1 MIVQFWER
9 DAFSIAIELFVLLLV
24 GHICTLRV
32 RVDNQN
38 LEVSAARFSNTSL
51 PYQFATRQINVLL
64 ARFGIHIEKGIMSGR
79 SYEFV
84 QLDVFTQ
91 TPLAGNPLA
100 IFTDGRGLNDVEM
113 QALAREMNLSE
124 TTFILP
130 RDAATE
136 AREGKK
142 VRIFTVE
149 QELPFAGHP
158 TLGTALH
165 LYASQ
170 PQSDQKKPAEITLDL
185 KAGKIPVRFTANS
198 QNAGRDR
205 VDGQVFGEMR
215 QRDPEFGTALSR
227 KEVARVIG
235 IAVDELSSEW
245 PIQPVS
251 TGLTFT
257 IVPFRNRQTLSDLKF
272 SYAQAAEF
280 LKSSGANF
288 FYFLCPE
295 RREGRLE
302 ARARMFFYG
311 GEDPATGSAAGCAAS
326 WMVQH
331 EVAKSDEQVLI
342 RQGIECRRPSEMYV
356 RASRDGKRVTNVCV
370 GGYAVEILR
379 GTVTL

>member
-1 MIVQFWER
+1 MAHR
-9 DAFSIAIELFVLLLV
+9 
-24 GHICTLRV
+24 T
-32 RVDNQN
+32 
-38 LEVSAARFSNTSL
+38 
-51 PYQFATRQINVLL
+51 
-64 ARFGIHIEKGIMSGR
+64 
-79 SYEFV
+79 YEFT
-84 QLDVFTQ
+84 QIDVFTQ

-100 IFTDGRGLNDVEM
+100 IFPDAHGLNDAEM

-124 TTFILP
+124 TTFIFP
-130 RDAATE
+130 RDAGTE

-158 TLGTALH
+158 TLGTALY
-165 LYASQ
+165 LYASD
-170 PQSDQKKPAEITLDL
+170 SNSTKPVEITLDL
-185 KAGKIPVRFTANS
+185 KVGKIPVRFKPNS
-198 QNAGRDR
+198 ENAGNR

-215 QRDPEFGTALSR
+215 QRDPEFGTPLPR
-227 KEVARVIG
+227 EEVAQVIG
-235 IAVDELSSEW
+235 IAVDKIPSEW

-257 IVPFRNRQTLSDLKF
+257 IVPFRNQQTLSDLKF

-280 LKSSGANF
+280 LKKTGANF

-295 RREGRLE
+295 RREGPLE
-302 ARARMFFYG
+302 VRARMFFYG

-326 WMVQH
+326 WMVRH
-331 EVAKSDEQVLI
+331 GVAKSDQQVLI
-342 RQGIECRRPSEMYV
+342 RQGVECRRPSEMYV
-356 RASRDGKRVTNVCV
+356 QASREGEQVTNVRV

>member
-1 MIVQFWER
+1 M
-9 DAFSIAIELFVLLLV
+9 
-24 GHICTLRV
+24 
-32 RVDNQN
+32 
-38 LEVSAARFSNTSL
+38 
-51 PYQFATRQINVLL
+51 P
-64 ARFGIHIEKGIMSGR
+64 GR
-79 SYEFV
+79 NYEFV

-100 IFTDGRGLNDVEM
+100 VFTDARGLSDGEM

-130 RDAATE
+130 RDTATE

-165 LYASQ
+165 LYASELASNSK
-170 PQSDQKKPAEITLDL
+170 QSDQITLDL

-198 QNAGRDR
+198 DNAGRDR

-215 QRDPEFGTALSR
+215 QRDPEFGPTLSR
-227 KEVARVIG
+227 EEVAGVVG

-245 PIQPVS
+245 PIQLVS

-257 IVPFRNRQTLSDLKF
+257 IVPFRNQQTLSDLKF
-272 SYAQAAEF
+272 SYGQAAEF
-280 LKSSGANF
+280 LKNTGANF

-295 RREGRLE
+295 RREDRLE

-356 RASRDGKRVTNVCV
+356 GASREGERVTNVRV

-379 GTVTL
+379 GTVEL